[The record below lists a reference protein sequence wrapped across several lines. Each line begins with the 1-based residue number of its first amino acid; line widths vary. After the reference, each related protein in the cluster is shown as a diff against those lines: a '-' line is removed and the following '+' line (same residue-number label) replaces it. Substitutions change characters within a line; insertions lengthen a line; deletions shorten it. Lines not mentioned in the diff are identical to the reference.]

1 MKIGSL
7 HNFSLFPCCTFDVD
21 ASSSRELKSPDDSDG
36 LLQHRR
42 TVVIRDLFCAM
53 LLLCLS

>member
-1 MKIGSL
+1 MKMGSL
-7 HNFSLFPCCTFDVD
+7 HNFAPFPCCTFYVD
-21 ASSSRELKSPDDSDG
+21 ASSGRESKSPDDSGD
-36 LLQHRR
+36 LLQHRP

>member
-7 HNFSLFPCCTFDVD
+7 HDFALFPCCTFYVD
-21 ASSSRELKSPDDSDG
+21 ASRGRELKSLDDSDG
-36 LLQHRR
+36 LLQHRP

>member
-1 MKIGSL
+1 MKKGSL
-7 HNFSLFPCCTFDVD
+7 HNFAPFPYCVSDVD
-21 ASSSRELKSPDDSDG
+21 ASSDRESKSPDDSDG
-36 LLQHRR
+36 LLQHRP